1 MSIKFL
7 DPNTKKLGDRDRDR
21 DVKTMSSINARKSER
36 YQ

>member
-7 DPNTKKLGDRDRDR
+7 DPNTKKLGDRD
-21 DVKTMSSINARKSER
+21 VKTMSNINARKSER